1 MPESTS
7 KAWLILHSA
16 LAYFCAMRDGVLN
29 RYSWLPAK
37 RSPCCFSRTF
47 RRSFCLLFLLL
58 LLSAAIVNGQ
68 DNSTAT
74 AAEAGESEAAM
85 QPTEKGNKP
94 PPADVADQKEKVQRL
109 QQSIKDHEEKI
120 KTTQKKEEGL
130 LVELEKIDHKLEIQE
145 KKLEM
150 IMESF
155 NRQEKIL
162 ADAQARLDAV
172 VAEKEALQ
180 SYVQQR
186 LTAYYQMG
194 RIGLMNIVFSKKNLA
209 DLMSFQEYFNN
220 MLQNDWLAIG
230 SYQEKIA
237 ELSQARRQHEVEQK
251 RLQDLVDKVESREE
265 MLAAVQL
272 EKKRL
277 LIRVRTEEKL
287 YQQAMAEIEDAAETL
302 TASLERL
309 LEERKMPP
317 VIEAESTKIKTNAK
331 LQPATPA
338 LLADTFPAQKG
349 KLPLPV
355 DGTIVRSDTQ
365 PIAASGIDIIVPK
378 NREIRAVFN
387 GTVIAAGYLRG
398 YGNMII
404 IDHGLRYYTIT
415 SQAGEI
421 LKAEGNEVETGEVI
435 GITGDSH
442 TLLGAGL
449 HFEIRRGSTPEDPML
464 WLDGAYVNPSK

>member
-7 KAWLILHSA
+7 KAWLILHTA
-16 LAYFCAMRDGVLN
+16 LEYFRARRDGVMN
-29 RYSWLPAK
+29 RFSWLPVK
-37 RSPCCFSRTF
+37 RSPCCFPRTF
-47 RRSFCLLFLLL
+47 RRSLCFFFLLL

-230 SYQEKIA
+230 SYQGKIA
-237 ELSQARRQHEVEQK
+237 ELSQARRQHEV
-251 RLQDLVDKVESREE
+251 
-265 MLAAVQL
+265 
-272 EKKRL
+272 
-277 LIRVRTEEKL
+277 
-287 YQQAMAEIEDAAETL
+287 
-302 TASLERL
+302 
-309 LEERKMPP
+309 
-317 VIEAESTKIKTNAK
+317 
-331 LQPATPA
+331 
-338 LLADTFPAQKG
+338 
-349 KLPLPV
+349 
-355 DGTIVRSDTQ
+355 
-365 PIAASGIDIIVPK
+365 
-378 NREIRAVFN
+378 
-387 GTVIAAGYLRG
+387 
-398 YGNMII
+398 
-404 IDHGLRYYTIT
+404 
-415 SQAGEI
+415 
-421 LKAEGNEVETGEVI
+421 
-435 GITGDSH
+435 
-442 TLLGAGL
+442 
-449 HFEIRRGSTPEDPML
+449 
-464 WLDGAYVNPSK
+464 